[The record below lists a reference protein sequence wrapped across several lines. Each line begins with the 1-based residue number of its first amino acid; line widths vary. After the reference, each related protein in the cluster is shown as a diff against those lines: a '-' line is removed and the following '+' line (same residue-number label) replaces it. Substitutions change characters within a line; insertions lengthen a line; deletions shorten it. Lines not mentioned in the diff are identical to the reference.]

1 MSISTPYLP
10 PASARRAIA
19 QAFDLA
25 LRRDPIQSLVVPML
39 LRAPWILTLGLLGP
53 LDAAE
58 SPGQVALLGSVALV
72 GDFLALTITSAM
84 LRFRA
89 RSVFDAPPDARP
101 EPALDCYARAI
112 RRVPWLVITEFV
124 RYAGA
129 VFGLF
134 FFIVPGVYLGFRL
147 AFAAEAVTLHE
158 PHLSAAFERSFRLSK
173 RRFERWLELSIASV
187 LPVVAVWFVIAGR
200 TLFGSEPVPAWWFT
214 AAWLLFAAWTPIV
227 LYAWTFFYLRLVEI
241 ESPGAEV
248 GPAYAA
254 GGAPGSGGT
263 PPMGEIPAAPTAL
276 AYAAGGATPLIGE
289 IPPAPRALAY
299 AAGIEPAA
307 GNFPAAPIA
316 GTQAEVAPP
325 GAMSAPGDLPAAP
338 TSPAEPELPSS
349 DSFVTG
355 EEPHRA

>member
-1 MSISTPYLP
+1 MSIPTPYLP

-25 LRRDPIQSLVVPML
+25 LRRDPVQSLAVPLL
-39 LRAPWILTLGLLGP
+39 LRAPWILTLGLIGP
-53 LDAAE
+53 LDATEA
-58 SPGQVALLGSVALV
+58 PGQVALLGSAALV

-89 RSVFDAPPDARP
+89 RSVFDAPADAP
-101 EPALDCYARAI
+101 LAPALDCYARGI

-129 VFGLF
+129 LFGLC

-187 LPVVAVWFVIAGR
+187 LPVMAVWFVIAGR
-200 TLFGSEPVPAWWFT
+200 TFFGSEPVPGWWYT

-241 ESPGAEV
+241 ESSGIEV

-254 GGAPGSGGT
+254 AVAQAAASAVSPGPASAATPELGAESPEPAGATLPEPGAET
-263 PPMGEIPAAPTAL
+263 PGL
-276 AYAAGGATPLIGE
+276 AYADPEQGPAVQLGPGAE
-289 IPPAPRALAY
+289 A
-299 AAGIEPAA
+299 IEPR
-307 GNFPAAPIA
+307 
-316 GTQAEVAPP
+316 
-325 GAMSAPGDLPAAP
+325 SA
-338 TSPAEPELPSS
+338 
-349 DSFVTG
+349 
-355 EEPHRA
+355 